1 MGTYNKEKYYYFML
15 KSNFFDNDVLK
26 FLQNEPNR
34 YEKIILYFKL
44 IFKTINKDGY
54 LIKKVGSKRIPYSIK
69 ELAVETNHSEKLIND
84 AIDYFLDTGMMEKRE
99 NKYYIED
106 ALVLTNQTTVGA
118 MNMREYRIKN
128 PDKSKPKCKNKC
140 KSNSKV
146 YIDNK
151 NNKHNLEIITNK
163 KEIEINKKEYQDIID
178 YLNYKTHSNFILI
191 DEYKKLIANILKKYT
206 IDDIKTVI
214 DKKTSEWIN
223 NPKMKPY
230 LTPET
235 LFGSKFERYLHQN
248 AKAKTI
254 QDISLEEIRRAKEM
268 RDRQNG

>member
-1 MGTYNKEKYYYFML
+1 
-15 KSNFFDNDVLK
+15 
-26 FLQNEPNR
+26 
-34 YEKIILYFKL
+34 
-44 IFKTINKDGY
+44 
-54 LIKKVGSKRIPYSIK
+54 
-69 ELAVETNHSEKLIND
+69 
-84 AIDYFLDTGMMEKRE
+84 MMEKRE

-128 PDKSKPKCKNKC
+128 PDKSKSKCKKKC
-140 KSNSKV
+140 KPNSKV
-146 YIDNK
+146 YID

-178 YLNYKTHSNFILI
+178 YLNYKTNSNFILI
-191 DEYKKLIANILKKYT
+191 NEYKKLIANILQEYT
-206 IDDIKTVI
+206 INDIKTVI

-223 NPKMKPY
+223 NSKMKQY

-235 LFGSKFERYLHQN
+235 LFGSKFERYLHQQ

>member
-1 MGTYNKEKYYYFML
+1 ML

-26 FLQNEPNR
+26 YLQNQPNG

-84 AIDYFLDTGMMEKRE
+84 AIEYFLDTGMMEKKE

-128 PDKSKPKCKNKC
+128 PDKSKP
-140 KSNSKV
+140 NSKV

-178 YLNYKTHSNFILI
+178 YLNYKTNSNFILI
-191 DEYKKLIANILKKYT
+191 SEYKKLIANILKKYT
-206 IDDIKTVI
+206 
-214 DKKTSEWIN
+214 IN

-235 LFGSKFERYLHQN
+235 LFGSKFERYLHQQ

-254 QDISLEEIRRAKEM
+254 QDTSLEDIRRAKEM
-268 RDRQNG
+268 RDKQNG

>member
-26 FLQNEPNR
+26 YLQNQPNG

-84 AIDYFLDTGMMEKRE
+84 AIEYFLDTGMMEKIDD
-99 NKYYIED
+99 KYYIED

-128 PDKSKPKCKNKC
+128 PDKSKPKCKKKC
-140 KSNSKV
+140 KPNSKV

-151 NNKHNLEIITNK
+151 TNKHNLEIIINK

-178 YLNYKTHSNFILI
+178 YLNYKTNSNFILI

-206 IDDIKTVI
+206 INDIKTVI
-214 DKKTSEWIN
+214 DKKT
-223 NPKMKPY
+223 
-230 LTPET
+230 
-235 LFGSKFERYLHQN
+235 
-248 AKAKTI
+248 
-254 QDISLEEIRRAKEM
+254 
-268 RDRQNG
+268 

>member
-26 FLQNEPNR
+26 YLQNQPNG

-84 AIDYFLDTGMMEKRE
+84 AIDYFLDTGMIEKRDD
-99 NKYYIED
+99 KYYIED

-128 PDKSKPKCKNKC
+128 PDKSKSKCKKKC
-140 KSNSKV
+140 KPNSKV

-163 KEIEINKKEYQDIID
+163 KDLEINKKEYQDIID
-178 YLNYKTHSNFILI
+178 YLNYKTHSNFVLI
-191 DEYKKLIANILKKYT
+191 DEYKKIIANILKKYT
-206 IDDIKTVI
+206 INDIKTVI
-214 DKKTSEWIN
+214 DKKTSVSANI
-223 NPKMKPY
+223 KM
-230 LTPET
+230 
-235 LFGSKFERYLHQN
+235 
-248 AKAKTI
+248 
-254 QDISLEEIRRAKEM
+254 
-268 RDRQNG
+268 

>member
-26 FLQNEPNR
+26 FLQNEPNG

-84 AIDYFLDTGMMEKRE
+84 AIDYFLDTGMIEKIDD
-99 NKYYIED
+99 KYYIED
-106 ALVLTNQTTVGA
+106 ALTLTNQVSEGA
-118 MNMREYRIKN
+118 MYMRGYRNKY
-128 PDKSKPKCKNKC
+128 PDKCKPK
-140 KSNSKV
+140 SKV

-151 NNKHNLEIITNK
+151 NNKDNLEIITDK
-163 KEIEINKKEYQDIID
+163 KEIKINKKEYQDVID
-178 YLNYKTHSNFILI
+178 YLNFKTHSNFVLI
-191 DEYKKLIANILKKYT
+191 DEYKKLITNILKKYT
-206 IDDIKTVI
+206 MNDIKTVI
-214 DKKTSEWIN
+214 DKKTSEWLN

-235 LFGSKFERYLHQN
+235 LFGSKFERYLHQQ

-254 QDISLEEIRRAKEM
+254 QDISLEDIRRAKEM
-268 RDRQNG
+268 RDRNNG